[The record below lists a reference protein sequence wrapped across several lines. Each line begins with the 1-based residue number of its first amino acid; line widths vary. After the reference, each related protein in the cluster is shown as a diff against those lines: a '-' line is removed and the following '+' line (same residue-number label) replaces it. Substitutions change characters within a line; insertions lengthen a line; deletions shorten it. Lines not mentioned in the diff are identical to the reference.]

1 MILTK
6 RVLFSYILLCNIFSL
21 PIHLKKDSAM
31 KRKDE
36 IITFKVDRDLFEA
49 IKDIPKRS
57 DFIRRAVIEALG
69 GTCPLCNG
77 SGMLSPNQ
85 KRHWDEFM
93 LDHSVERCGKC
104 DEYILTCVA

>member
-1 MILTK
+1 M
-6 RVLFSYILLCNIFSL
+6 
-21 PIHLKKDSAM
+21 KK
-31 KRKDE
+31 KEE
-36 IITFKVDRDLFEA
+36 IITFKVDHDLFEA

-57 DFIRRAVIEALG
+57 DFIRRAVVEALG

-104 DEYILTCVA
+104 DEYVLTCVA